1 MMRKLTVTRAA
12 GIVMVASV
20 ALVTLL
26 ILLRMMGWLLP
37 AWWINGLIIV
47 AGVLAIVA
55 FVVRFFARRAFPRW
69 PRNHQNRKPFG
80 GR

>member
-26 ILLRMMGWLLP
+26 ILLRMMGWY
-37 AWWINGLIIV
+37 
-47 AGVLAIVA
+47 LASS
-55 FVVRFFARRAFPRW
+55 
-69 PRNHQNRKPFG
+69 
-80 GR
+80 